1 MAKGKKDDIKAQKLG
16 SSLVIEPHPKDYKG
30 YPFITLLM
38 YRKQHMLAIIDNTN
52 EQSVEAFILDLCAAE
67 GINEER
73 LILVASEWYEKSR
86 DRYPISIEFSK
97 RGLTCDTARIYR
109 SLNTEHITRVIGPVP
124 NFPMDTV
131 RSVKRRRR
139 KAVPAGVE
147 VTTSNNV
154 LKFDQLLK

>member
-1 MAKGKKDDIKAQKLG
+1 MAKGKKDDTKVLKLG
-16 SSLVIEPHPKDYKG
+16 TSLIIEPHPKDYKG

-52 EQSVEAFILDLCAAE
+52 DQTVEAFILDLCAAE

-73 LILVASEWYEKSR
+73 LIVVAAEWYEKSR
-86 DRYPISIEFSK
+86 DIYPLSIEFSK
-97 RGLTCDTARIYR
+97 LGLTHETSKIYR

-124 NFPMDTV
+124 NFPMNTV

-147 VTTSNNV
+147 VTTKSNV
-154 LKFDQLLK
+154 LKLNQFL